1 MGGEI
6 HIHTLTHT
14 HTHGEMFQKDTT
26 LILLCD
32 LKQIHEKLKNEIQSK
47 RNKEYTVLVNNI
59 NLNISISINL
69 NINLILVNNIN

>member
-1 MGGEI
+1 VGGEI

-32 LKQIHEKLKNEIQSK
+32 LKQIHEKLKLTIK
-47 RNKEYTVLVNNI
+47 RQVD
-59 NLNISISINL
+59 
-69 NINLILVNNIN
+69 